1 MAEREL
7 TVTIRARD
15 LASEGLLGLG
25 ERLEAVAQSVETL
38 SARYEGMA
46 SAFRTQTMD
55 VAAPALTELATE
67 AAAAATHLAER
78 FFDPVQARVRSLDAA
93 WRALAGSVRAIREEA
108 SSAGAVPGALPRFEI
123 GGIVGRLGL
132 DTVPI
137 LAHVGEGVLTREGV
151 EAVGGPIG
159 VARLNAGA
167 PLPAREAGPYP
178 LAPPPA
184 ELPLPARGEGP
195 GVGSSIQITIQA
207 LDGPSVERVVRSQV
221 VPLLRELS
229 EAGEDIVFARG
240 VRSMASVE

>member
-108 SSAGAVPGALPRFEI
+108 SSAGAVPGALPRFET

-151 EAVGGPIG
+151 QAAGGAVG
-159 VARLNAGA
+159 VARLNAG
-167 PLPAREAGPYP
+167 
-178 LAPPPA
+178 APPPA